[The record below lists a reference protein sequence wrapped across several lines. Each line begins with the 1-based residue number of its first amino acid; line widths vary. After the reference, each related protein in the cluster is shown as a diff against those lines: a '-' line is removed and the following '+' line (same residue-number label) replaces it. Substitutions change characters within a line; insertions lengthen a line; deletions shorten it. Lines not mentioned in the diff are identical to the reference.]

1 MTKYI
6 RKTAIML
13 TIFFMTICNNQIAF
27 ADEINFSNKESLE
40 SDKINFQNITM
51 KNGLSS
57 NVITCIFQD
66 SKGYIWIGTEDGL
79 NQYDGNM
86 VKGYNYKNSTEDSLS
101 STYITSIAEDEDGD
115 IWVGT
120 YGGLNII
127 DSETEKIIKYS
138 DKNNLSNPYITDI
151 YKDGNNI
158 M

>member
-86 VKGYNYKNSTEDSLS
+86 V
-101 STYITSIAEDEDGD
+101 
-115 IWVGT
+115 IW
-120 YGGLNII
+120 
-127 DSETEKIIKYS
+127 
-138 DKNNLSNPYITDI
+138 
-151 YKDGNNI
+151 
-158 M
+158 